1 MAGPERKAEA
11 DVQEDP
17 NRANTRATGGVD
29 DPDQP
34 DQASTTGTTPSGGF
48 VGRVAG
54 EDVGYEG
61 ETGAE
66 RRAATEQSDDANPDS
81 GGVAADE

>member
-1 MAGPERKAEA
+1 MAGPKRKAET

-17 NRANTRATGGVD
+17 NQAQTRAGGGVE
-29 DPDQP
+29 DPEQP
-34 DQASTTGTTPSGGF
+34 DQGSTTGTTPSGDF

-54 EDVGYEG
+54 DDVGYEG

-66 RRAATEQSDDANPDS
+66 RRAAAAKTDAGDS
-81 GGVAADE
+81 ERN